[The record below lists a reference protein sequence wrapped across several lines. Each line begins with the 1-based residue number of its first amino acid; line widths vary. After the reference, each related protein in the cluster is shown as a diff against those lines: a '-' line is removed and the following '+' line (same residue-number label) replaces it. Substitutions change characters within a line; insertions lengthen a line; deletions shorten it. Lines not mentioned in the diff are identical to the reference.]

1 MTKVIIQILK
11 YSKLDTASREMIGNY
26 YLQWLWLHVH
36 MMTMIK
42 SITISVRLAPSQS
55 NWMTVYKPIH
65 IPAQSFLW
73 DEPLLSYENISPFKV
88 RFDIICAWLAP
99 IAYIYILPTG
109 SIDPSLCIYSHKS
122 EKVLFFILWFA
133 LYYFS
138 SISSIPIFVLYWCFI
153 YLTG

>member
-99 IAYIYILPTG
+99 IAYIYIYYPPDR
-109 SIDPSLCIYSHKS
+109 SILLCAYIVT
-122 EKVLFFILWFA
+122 KVKK
-133 LYYFS
+133 YYFLFYDS
-138 SISSIPIFVLYWCFI
+138 LYITFLPYRQYPYLSCIDVLYI
-153 YLTG
+153 